1 MGIMGDNISTNT
13 GDSIDDIEKRIKE
26 AAYLE
31 DTLLRNADQAKL
43 ERLNEYYNT
52 LEKHLKEYADKQNEF
67 NKLIEQEK
75 AKMVADA
82 LKKEE
87 ENYKKLVKAKIKA
100 GATPETL
107 KDLEAKHKE
116 ELKHIAKVEALKT
129 KEAENRAKKV
139 ERAKW
144 IENKEKNAAMLRST
158 TFGKGQTVSQR
169 WQGLKGSFKDS
180 TGDFDLATGLSS
192 LTTAIADMAKQLT
205 SQINDI
211 AGTRSIIDTRLQGW
225 TGKTKSGS
233 YWDQMSSDV
242 TGVAGISPL
251 IKQENFVNNIKNM
264 VGQGIAFNVEQR
276 AFLATVSDKIANTF
290 SATDS
295 TLLKLVRIQQAD
307 STAARLGM
315 ESALTSFL
323 NRMYETTEYM
333 QGVASQ
339 IRSSLEE
346 AESLMGAKS
355 AAAFEFQVQKWI
367 GSMYSVGSNNAS
379 QIASALGQLASGNV
393 EGITNGGTGNL
404 LVMAANAAGL
414 SVGEILQKGITE
426 GETNQLMKAM
436 VMYLRGIYSETQD
449 SLVVQQQ
456 YAKVFGLTASD
467 LKAISNLSI
476 SDITGISNTNL
487 GYSGMMNQLTN
498 MSNSMYKRTSQAE
511 MLTNLTGNMK
521 YSMAAGIAN
530 SPILYSLW
538 TMSNMLED
546 LVGGIEFGLPL
557 VMGTG
562 TAQTFNIADL
572 MKVGAL
578 SGSVI
583 SGISSMISAGGNG
596 GLTGSGMLKALG
608 INNNMK
614 TTTRGNATGLG
625 YSSISGASTSE
636 STYITNSSSNDIQDK
651 SFADAADDT
660 KRAQAKNEEEQVELK
675 DVNDN
680 LLNFYNLFRSLVSGD
695 SLRVSFGSE
704 LPWSGN
710 HS

>member
-1 MGIMGDNISTNT
+1 MAGMESMRT
-13 GDSIDDIEKRIKE
+13 GYEDEIESVEKRIRE

-31 DTLLRNADQAKL
+31 NNLAKEADKEKL
-43 ERLNEYYNT
+43 DRLNEYYDT
-52 LEKHLKEYADKQNEF
+52 LESHMKEYYNKQNQFE
-67 NKLIEQEK
+67 KLVEKEK
-75 AKMVADA
+75 AKLV
-82 LKKEE
+82 LERVKKEE
-87 ENYKKLVKAKIKA
+87 AEYKKLVKAKIKM
-100 GATPETL
+100 GASETDL
-107 KDLEAKHKE
+107 KAIKEAHNLKLKLIAKE
-116 ELKHIAKVEALKT
+116 EEKRTEEAVK
-129 KEAENRAKKV
+129 RAKKIQRL
-139 ERAKW
+139 EW
-144 IENKEKNAAMLRST
+144 IKNKEENAAMLRST
-158 TFGKGQTVSQR
+158 TFGKGQTVKQR
-169 WQGLKGSFKDS
+169 WEGLKNSFKDKE
-180 TGDFDLATGLSS
+180 GNFDLASGLSS
-192 LTTAIADMAKQLT
+192 LTTAIADMAKQLN

-211 AGTRSIIDTRLQGW
+211 AGMRSAIDTRLQGW
-225 TGKTKSGS
+225 GGKTKSGS
-233 YWDQMSSDV
+233 YWDRMSSDI

-251 IKQENFVNNIKNM
+251 IKQENFVSNIKSM

-276 AFLATVSDKIANTF
+276 AFLATISDKIASTF
-290 SATDS
+290 NATDN

-379 QIASALGQLASGNV
+379 SIASALGQLASGNV

-476 SDITGISNTNL
+476 SDIAGISNTNL
-487 GYSGMMNQLTN
+487 GYNGMISQLTN

-530 SPILYSLW
+530 NPVLYSLW

-557 VMGTG
+557 VLGSG
-562 TAQTFNIADL
+562 TAQTFNIADM

-578 SGSVI
+578 SGSII
-583 SGISSMISAGGNG
+583 SGISNMISAGGG
-596 GLTGSGMLKALG
+596 GGISGAGMLKALG
-608 INNNMK
+608 INNNLK
-614 TTTRGNATGLG
+614 TTTRGNAVGLG

-636 STYITNSSSNDIQDK
+636 STYITNSSSSDIQDK
-651 SFADAADDT
+651 SFADAQSDT
-660 KRAQAKNEEEQVELK
+660 KRAQAKNDEEQIELK
-675 DVNDN
+675 DVNAEIIKIFQLLQAVTDGSKSFTVQN
-680 LLNFYNLFRSLVSGD
+680 LV
-695 SLRVSFGSE
+695 
-704 LPWSGN
+704 GN
-710 HS
+710 GVNNIS

>member
-1 MGIMGDNISTNT
+1 MAIMEDAKTGLGDEIESV
-13 GDSIDDIEKRIKE
+13 EKRIRE

-31 DTLLRNADQAKL
+31 DTLARDADQAKL
-43 ERLNEYYNT
+43 DRLNEYYNT
-52 LEKHLKEYADKQNEF
+52 LEKYLKEYANKQSYYE
-67 NKLIEQEK
+67 KLVEQEK
-75 AKMVADA
+75 AKMVAER

-87 ENYKKLVKAKIKA
+87 AMHKKAVAKAKKDGASETDLKA
-100 GATPETL
+100 
-107 KDLEAKHKE
+107 LEAAHKQKLKFIAE
-116 ELKHIAKVEALKT
+116 EEALKT
-129 KEAENRAKKV
+129 KEAEKRAKKV
-139 ERAKW
+139 AKTEAAAKRDERA
-144 IENKEKNAAMLRST
+144 NNMRST
-158 TFGKGQTVSQR
+158 TFNKGQTLSQR
-169 WQGLKGSFKDS
+169 WQGLKQGF
-180 TGDFDLATGLSS
+180 TNQEGDFSLAAGLSS

-211 AGTRSIIDTRLQGW
+211 AGMRSSIDTRLQGW
-225 TGKTKSGS
+225 TGKTKAGS

-251 IKQENFVNNIKNM
+251 IKQENFVSNIKSM

-276 AFLATVSDKIANTF
+276 AFLATISDKIASTF
-290 SATDS
+290 NATDN

-379 QIASALGQLASGNV
+379 SIASALGQLASGNV

-487 GYSGMMNQLTN
+487 GYNGMMNQLTN

-511 MLTNLTGNMK
+511 MLTNLTSNMK
-521 YSMAAGIAN
+521 YTMSAGIAN
-530 SPILYSLW
+530 NPVLYSLW
-538 TMSNMLED
+538 TMSNMLDD
-546 LVGGIEFGLPL
+546 LVGGIEFAIPMF
-557 VMGTG
+557 MGTG
-562 TAQTFNIADL
+562 SPQTFNIADM

-578 SGSVI
+578 SGSII
-583 SGISSMISAGGNG
+583 SGVANMISAGGNG

-608 INNNMK
+608 INNNLK
-614 TTTRGNATGLG
+614 TTTRGTAAGLG

-636 STYITNSSSNDIQDK
+636 SMYVTNASSSDIQDK
-651 SFADAADDT
+651 SFADANDET
-660 KRAQAKNEEEQVELK
+660 KRAQAKDETEQVELK

-680 LLNFYNLFRSLVSGD
+680 LLNFYNLFKGLVSGD

-704 LPWSGN
+704 LPWSGSN
-710 HS
+710 L